1 MRRARTVDDRGE
13 ERDAGGDL
21 ILMASD
27 TRKRL
32 GELVSVE
39 NTSRR
44 RNSADNYLAVYV
56 QVDDEVVSMMMTQR
70 ECDMALDRGKTN
82 PEDMPGYRK
91 RFMERFRR

>member
-1 MRRARTVDDRGE
+1 
-13 ERDAGGDL
+13 
-21 ILMASD
+21 MASD

-44 RNSADNYLAVYV
+44 RNSADSYLAVYV
-56 QVDDEVVSMMMTQR
+56 QVDDAVVPLMMTQR

>member
-1 MRRARTVDDRGE
+1 
-13 ERDAGGDL
+13 
-21 ILMASD
+21 MASD

-56 QVDDEVVSMMMTQR
+56 QVDGAVVPLMMTQR

-91 RFMERFRR
+91 RFMERFRRKR